1 MSYNPNARNRRTR
14 FKAELK
20 LAKGFDLICDPPGD
34 AATERLNSL
43 KEQLLTLFLRLQ
55 RGGLSFT
62 DAKAQSLRIQ
72 EELSRMIWNLED
84 WQIQFARRN

>member
-1 MSYNPNARNRRTR
+1 MSYDPKARMKIGEYAT
-14 FKAELK
+14 ELK
-20 LAKGFDLICDPPGD
+20 IAKGFDLICDPPGD
-34 AATERLNSL
+34 AATEQLNLL
-43 KEQLLTLFLRLQ
+43 KERPLILFLRLQ
-55 RGGLSFT
+55 RGDLCYT

>member
-1 MSYNPNARNRRTR
+1 MRNDPRAPIKPSEYETE
-14 FKAELK
+14 FKI
-20 LAKGFDLICDPPGD
+20 AKGFDVICDPPGD
-34 AATERLNSL
+34 GVTERLNLL

-55 RGGLSFT
+55 RGELSFT

-72 EELSRMIWNLED
+72 EELSKMIWNLED